1 MNNSAKSDTQGT
13 INGRNKTVGVFNIG
27 TINGRNKTV
36 GVFNIQTFKIMGF
49 GGLNYPSKGLARQLK
64 IMQNKLRK

>member
-1 MNNSAKSDTQGT
+1 MNNSANSETQE
-13 INGRNKTVGVFNIG
+13 

-49 GGLNYPSKGLARQLK
+49 GGLNHPSKVLARQLK
-64 IMQNKLRK
+64 IMQNKLSK

>member
-1 MNNSAKSDTQGT
+1 MNNNAKSETQ
-13 INGRNKTVGVFNIG
+13 G

-49 GGLNYPSKGLARQLK
+49 GGLNHPSKGLARQLK
-64 IMQNKLRK
+64 IMQNKLGK